1 MKIGLFIPC
10 FVNAVYPQVGTA
22 SFKLLRSLGVDV
34 DYPLGQTCCGQPM
47 ANGGFEKDSAPLA
60 RNMEKLFKDYDYVVG
75 PSGSCVAFVKE
86 HYPEILHKEAH
97 ECLSSRI
104 YEICEFIHDVVRP
117 TELPRAHFIEVLE
130 PSRVD
135 ECCGFGGMFSIEEP
149 AVSACMGAD
158 KVRDHMSTGAEYITG
173 ADSSCL
179 MVLSRDRNCPS
190 RLFT

>member
-117 TELPRAHFIEVLE
+117 TELPRAHFPHKVSIHNSCHGQRLLRLASPSELNIPHYSKLRDLLSLVKGIEVSL
-130 PSRVD
+130 PGS
-135 ECCGFGGMFSIEEP
+135 M
-149 AVSACMGAD
+149 SAAASEAC
-158 KVRDHMSTGAEYITG
+158 S
-173 ADSSCL
+173 
-179 MVLSRDRNCPS
+179 P
-190 RLFT
+190 

>member
-75 PSGSCVAFVKE
+75 PSGPRFCTRRRTSASAAG
-86 HYPEILHKEAH
+86 YTRYA
-97 ECLSSRI
+97 SSSM
-104 YEICEFIHDVVRP
+104 
-117 TELPRAHFIEVLE
+117 TW
-130 PSRVD
+130 
-135 ECCGFGGMFSIEEP
+135 CG
-149 AVSACMGAD
+149 
-158 KVRDHMSTGAEYITG
+158 
-173 ADSSCL
+173 L
-179 MVLSRDRNCPS
+179 RNCPARIFPTRS
-190 RLFT
+190 ASTTAATDRDCSDWPPPQN

>member
-117 TELPRAHFIEVLE
+117 TELPRAHFPHKGQHPQQLPRTETAPTGLPLRTE
-130 PSRVD
+130 HPPLFQAQR
-135 ECCGFGGMFSIEEP
+135 P
-149 AVSACMGAD
+149 AFPREGHRGPGAFPG
-158 KVRDHMSTGAEYITG
+158 R
-173 ADSSCL
+173 
-179 MVLSRDRNCPS
+179 
-190 RLFT
+190 

>member
-86 HYPEILHKEAH
+86 HYPEIPQGQH
-97 ECLSSRI
+97 
-104 YEICEFIHDVVRP
+104 P
-117 TELPRAHFIEVLE
+117 QQLPRTETAPTGLPLRTEHSPLFQAQ
-130 PSRVD
+130 
-135 ECCGFGGMFSIEEP
+135 GP
-149 AVSACMGAD
+149 AFPRTGHRGHGAFPG
-158 KVRDHMSTGAEYITG
+158 R
-173 ADSSCL
+173 
-179 MVLSRDRNCPS
+179 
-190 RLFT
+190 

>member
-86 HYPEILHKEAH
+86 HYPDTAQ
-97 ECLSSRI
+97 RG
-104 YEICEFIHDVVRP
+104 
-117 TELPRAHFIEVLE
+117 A
-130 PSRVD
+130 RVPQQPD
-135 ECCGFGGMFSIEEP
+135 I
-149 AVSACMGAD
+149 
-158 KVRDHMSTGAEYITG
+158 RDMRVH
-173 ADSSCL
+173 
-179 MVLSRDRNCPS
+179 P
-190 RLFT
+190 

>member
-86 HYPEILHKEAH
+86 HYPEIQG
-97 ECLSSRI
+97 
-104 YEICEFIHDVVRP
+104 
-117 TELPRAHFIEVLE
+117 TLPRDTAQGGA
-130 PSRVD
+130 RVPQQPD
-135 ECCGFGGMFSIEEP
+135 I
-149 AVSACMGAD
+149 
-158 KVRDHMSTGAEYITG
+158 RDMRVH
-173 ADSSCL
+173 
-179 MVLSRDRNCPS
+179 P
-190 RLFT
+190 

>member
-60 RNMEKLFKDYDYVVG
+60 RNMEKLFKDHDYVVG

-86 HYPEILHKEAH
+86 HYPGILHKEAH
-97 ECLSSRI
+97 GVHPRRGAAYGTAPRAFSPQGQ
-104 YEICEFIHDVVRP
+104 HP
-117 TELPRAHFIEVLE
+117 QQLPRTETA
-130 PSRVD
+130 P
-135 ECCGFGGMFSIEEP
+135 
-149 AVSACMGAD
+149 
-158 KVRDHMSTGAEYITG
+158 TG
-173 ADSSCL
+173 L
-179 MVLSRDRNCPS
+179 PL
-190 RLFT
+190 

>member
-86 HYPEILHKEAH
+86 HYPEAAGYTRYA
-97 ECLSSRI
+97 SSS
-104 YEICEFIHDVVRP
+104 
-117 TELPRAHFIEVLE
+117 TTW
-130 PSRVD
+130 
-135 ECCGFGGMFSIEEP
+135 CG
-149 AVSACMGAD
+149 
-158 KVRDHMSTGAEYITG
+158 
-173 ADSSCL
+173 L
-179 MVLSRDRNCPS
+179 RNCSARIFPTGS
-190 RLFT
+190 ASTTAATDRDCSDWPPPQN